1 MVLPPERT
9 AVISWRYHLV
19 SIVAVFLALA
29 LGVLAGTTVLNG
41 NLVRNLKG
49 QTRSLQSDLS
59 DTRASVDNLRAQL
72 ATMNA
77 FADQAMPY
85 LVGQKLATEQ
95 VVVVTQDGVDARAI
109 SQVRRAL
116 DLSGAQVLTTLTVRS
131 TMAAAT
137 PTSQRDLATLLS
149 MPPGTSADALA
160 GAAAKSLADRLA
172 KDPRGDLSGGP
183 DMLGDM
189 LSQGFLV
196 SSAPGINK
204 TTLDGVGGR
213 GQLVVVIGGG
223 PIDQLVPASAAFLG
237 PFVGDLIDAGVVV
250 GAGEGVAA
258 NDGFVRDLRS
268 SIDVAGAPLV
278 TVDNVELV
286 VGSTAMALGLAD
298 AIRLGV
304 GGNYGVKSG
313 TSGLLPPAT

>member
-1 MVLPPERT
+1 
-9 AVISWRYHLV
+9 VISWRYHLV
-19 SIVAVFLALA
+19 SIVAVFLALG

-49 QTRSLQSDLS
+49 QTRSLQADLG
-59 DTRASVDNLRAQL
+59 DLRASVDNLRAQL

-85 LVGQKLATEQ
+85 LVGQKLANEQ
-95 VVVVTQDGVDARAI
+95 VVVVTEDGVDARAI
-109 SQVRRAL
+109 AEMRRAL
-116 DLSGAQVLTTLTVRS
+116 DLADAQVLTTLTVRS

-137 PTSQRDLATLLS
+137 PTSQRDLATLLG
-149 MPPGTSADALA
+149 MPPDTSGAALA
-160 GAAAKSLADRLA
+160 ADAAKSLADRLA
-172 KDPRGDLSGGP
+172 KDPRSDLSGDP
-183 DMLGDM
+183 DVLGDM

-196 SSAPGINK
+196 ASAPGINK
-204 TTLDGVGGR
+204 ATLDGIGGR

-223 PIDQLVPASAAFLG
+223 PIDQLVPASATFLG
-237 PFVGDLIDAGVVV
+237 PFVADLIDAGVVV

-258 NDGFVRDLRS
+258 NDGFIRDLRS
-268 SIDVAGAPLV
+268 SIDVSGAPLV

-298 AIRLGV
+298 AIRSGT
-304 GGNYGVKSG
+304 GGDYGVKAG
-313 TSGLLPPAT
+313 ASGLLPLAA

>member
-1 MVLPPERT
+1 M
-9 AVISWRYHLV
+9 ISWRYHLV
-19 SIVAVFLALA
+19 SIVAVFLALG

-49 QTRSLQSDLS
+49 QTRSLQADLG
-59 DTRASVDNLRAQL
+59 DLRASVDNLRAQL

-77 FADQAMPY
+77 FADEAMPY
-85 LVGQKLATEQ
+85 LVGQKLAGEQ
-95 VVVVTQDGVDARAI
+95 VVVVTEDGVDARAVAEI
-109 SQVRRAL
+109 RRAL
-116 DLSGAQVLTTLTVRS
+116 DMAGAQVLTTLTVRS
-131 TMAAAT
+131 SMAAAT
-137 PTSQRDLATLLS
+137 PSSQRDLAILLG
-149 MPPGTSADALA
+149 MAPGTSADELA
-160 GAAAKSLADRLA
+160 GAAARSLADRLA
-172 KDPRGDLSGGP
+172 KDPRGDLSGSP
-183 DMLGDM
+183 DLLGDM

-196 SSAPGINK
+196 ASAPGVNK
-204 TTLDGVGGR
+204 TTLDGIGGR

-223 PIDQLVPASAAFLG
+223 PVDQLAPASAVFLA
-237 PFVGDLIDAGVVV
+237 PFVGDLLDAGVIV

-258 NDGFVRDLRS
+258 DDGFVRDLRS
-268 SIDVAGAPLV
+268 SLDVASVPLV

-298 AIRLGV
+298 AVHSGI